1 MDATGDGCNGLGM
14 DADAREEDT
23 AQDASDQ
30 AAKQGGRT
38 GVGFTQRARG
48 ALRRGEQTIQTAG
61 IRNVVYGPELPEE
74 STVHLVIDLS
84 LRIGEIQMASGAGAS
99 DVTATIIGVT
109 EAYGLPHCEVDV
121 IYTSITVSCYR
132 GTELPPI
139 TSLRVVRSRSIDYT
153 RLADTEILVRQI
165 TSGSISA
172 ADAYAEL
179 DRITTAPHPFPR
191 WVATVAWAGMAASLS
206 VLLGGGPL
214 LALVAAIATALVDRV
229 GRVLNRRGLPFFF
242 QQAVGGAIAT
252 SIVMGCFAIDLLPNN
267 AALAVA
273 ASIIVL
279 LSGMTVVGSMQDAI
293 TGYNVTAA
301 GRMAELAVM
310 SAGLIAGV
318 VFALYAGTSLL
329 GAEALGGGGDQR
341 TMLHTIGGG
350 DVGAAVLKLPVQTLA
365 GAATS
370 ACFALA
376 GYAPPRP
383 LIVAGAG
390 GALAATVHSV
400 LSLANMHTVLASAV
414 ATTVVGFV
422 GGLIARR
429 LRVPVLVVA
438 VSGVAPLLPGLAT
451 YRGLY
456 QLSVLG
462 STEGLPTLMLAVAVG
477 LALGA
482 GVVLGE
488 YLAQP
493 VRSSLGRLER
503 RFAGVRMSGP
513 LRPSRRRLD

>member
-1 MDATGDGCNGLGM
+1 M
-14 DADAREEDT
+14 
-23 AQDASDQ
+23 
-30 AAKQGGRT
+30 
-38 GVGFTQRARG
+38 GFTQRARG
-48 ALRRGEQTIQTAG
+48 ALRRREQTIQTAG

-74 STVHLVIDLS
+74 STVHLVIDLG
-84 LRIGEIQMASGAGAS
+84 LRIGEVQMASGAGAS
-99 DVTATIIGVT
+99 DVTATIIAVT

-121 IYTSITVSCYR
+121 IYTSVTVSCYR
-132 GTELPPI
+132 GTEQPPI

-153 RLADTEILVRQI
+153 RLADVEILVRQI
-165 TSGSISA
+165 TAGKISA
-172 ADAYAEL
+172 SDAYAEL

-191 WVATVAWAGMAASLS
+191 WVATIAWAGMAASLS
-206 VLLGGGPL
+206 VLLGGDAA
-214 LALVAAIATALVDRV
+214 LAAVAAAATALVDRV
-229 GRVLNRRGLPFFF
+229 GRILNQRRLPFFF
-242 QQAVGGAIAT
+242 QQAVGGALATTIA
-252 SIVMGCFAIDLLPNN
+252 MACFATHLLPN

-279 LSGMTVVGSMQDAI
+279 LSGMTVVGSMQDAV

-301 GRMAELAVM
+301 GRLTELSVM

-318 VFALYAGTSLL
+318 VLALYTGTSLFGVGTFGGGAQQSMLQEIGGVQVNTAAQNVPVQLLAGAGTS
-329 GAEALGGGGDQR
+329 
-341 TMLHTIGGG
+341 
-350 DVGAAVLKLPVQTLA
+350 
-365 GAATS
+365 
-370 ACFALA
+370 ACYALA
-376 GYAPPRP
+376 SYAPPKP

-390 GALAATVHSV
+390 GAVAAMVHSV
-400 LSLANMHTVLASAV
+400 LTVVGVHTVLSSAV
-414 ATTVVGFV
+414 ATTVVGLV
-422 GGLIARR
+422 GGIIARR

-438 VSGVAPLLPGLAT
+438 VSSVAPLLPGLAT

-456 QLSVLG
+456 QLSVQG
-462 STEGLPTLMLAVAVG
+462 SADGISTLILAVAVG

-493 VRSSLGRLER
+493 VRTSLGRLER

>member
-1 MDATGDGCNGLGM
+1 MD
-14 DADAREEDT
+14 
-23 AQDASDQ
+23 DASSKSG
-30 AAKQGGRT
+30 KQGGKA
-38 GVGFTQRARG
+38 GVGFSQRARG
-48 ALRRGEQTIQTAG
+48 VLRRRESTIQTAG

-74 STVHLVIDLS
+74 STVHLVLDLG
-84 LRIGEIQMASGAGAS
+84 LRIGEVQMASGAGAS

-139 TSLRVVRSRSIDYT
+139 TSLRVVRTRSSDYT
-153 RLADTEILVRQI
+153 RLADVEQLVRQI
-165 TSGSISA
+165 MTGNISA
-172 ADAYAEL
+172 SDAYTEL
-179 DRITTAPHPFPR
+179 DRITKAAHPFPR
-191 WVATVAWAGMAASLS
+191 WVATMAWAGMAASLS
-206 VLLGGGPL
+206 VLLGGNAQ
-214 LALVAAIATALVDRV
+214 LAIVAAAATALVDRV
-229 GRVLNRRGLPFFF
+229 GRMLNQRRLPSFF
-242 QQAVGGAIAT
+242 QQIVGGAIAT
-252 SIVMGCFAIDLLPNN
+252 SIAMAGFATGLLPN

-301 GRMAELAVM
+301 GRLAELALT

-318 VFALYAGTSLL
+318 VLALYSGISLF
-329 GAEALGGGGDQR
+329 GVEVFGGGGDQT
-341 TMLHTIGGG
+341 TMLEEIGG
-350 DVGAAVLKLPVQTLA
+350 AQLSTTVLQLPVQTLA

-376 GYAPPRP
+376 SYAPPRP
-383 LIVAGAG
+383 LMVAAG
-390 GALAATVHSV
+390 GGAVAASVFSLLTLAQV
-400 LSLANMHTVLASAV
+400 HTVLASAA

-422 GGLIARR
+422 GGIIARR
-429 LRVPVLVVA
+429 LKIPALVIA

-451 YRGLY
+451 YRALY
-456 QLSVLG
+456 ELSVQG
-462 STEGLPTLMLAVAVG
+462 SADGLPTLMLAVATG

-493 VRSSLGRLER
+493 VRSGLGRMER
-503 RFAGVRMSGP
+503 RFSGVRLSGP